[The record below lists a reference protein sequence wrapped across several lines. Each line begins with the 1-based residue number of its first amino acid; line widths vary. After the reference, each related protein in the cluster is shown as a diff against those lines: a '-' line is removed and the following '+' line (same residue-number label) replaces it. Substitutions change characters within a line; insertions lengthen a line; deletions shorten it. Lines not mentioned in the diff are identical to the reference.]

1 MIIKF
6 SRFIYIL
13 VISIIFVLLIGCSSK
28 DSNKEIS
35 TNNIVE
41 QKEDIINTA
50 TEETVSYKK
59 TDETQ
64 SIINSDENV
73 LPTAPDI
80 KKIIDKGYLEIAILN
95 EDLPPCVMTKK
106 NGELYGFDIELAQGI
121 ADSLGVEV
129 KFNRSALSFNDM
141 YEMVAHGHV
150 DMVISKLSHTFKR
163 AQHILYSRPYL
174 NIKQS
179 LLVNRLELIS
189 NKVDENNPL
198 NYLNSKDATI
208 GVLDNSSYED
218 WAKEV
223 FPNANIRKYLTW
235 ESIVDDVID
244 GEITA
249 AFYDDIEI
257 MMIVKKNPD
266 IILNVV
272 IYVLKDRK
280 DSISIGLHNDSIHL
294 RQYVNSYLENFDIN
308 ADVNTLMDKYPEV
321 FQ

>member
-1 MIIKF
+1 MIIKS

-13 VISIIFVLLIGCSSK
+13 VISILFLLLIGCNNK
-28 DSNKEIS
+28 DDNKETS
-35 TNNIVE
+35 TNNQVE
-41 QKEDIINTA
+41 HKENIINTA
-50 TEETVSYKK
+50 TEEMDNHKK

-64 SIINSDENV
+64 ILINSDENI

-80 KKIIDKGYLEIAILN
+80 KKIIDKGYLEVAILN
-95 EDLPPCVMTKK
+95 EDLPPCVMTKEDGK
-106 NGELYGFDIELAQGI
+106 LYGFDIELAHGI

-198 NYLNSKDATI
+198 KYLDSKDATI

-249 AFYDDIEI
+249 AFYDDIEV